1 MGHVVVVAIGVLN
14 CSVDEGYLNYFR
26 QQIIVIR
33 ASVGA
38 EPCKQFKSLLQQ
50 LLVLQFSIACSR

>member
-26 QQIIVIR
+26 QQIIVIG

-50 LLVLQFSIACSR
+50 LLVFYCLQ